1 MSLFIAV
8 LLVSAQAAAAP
19 QSPAPESVASAAP
32 AATKAKEKKICKS
45 NDADPGSRMAKRVCR
60 TKEDWAQQNMFGSS
74 RSGISISGE
83 AMQSH

>member
-1 MSLFIAV
+1 MSFFIAV

-45 NDADPGSRMAKRVCR
+45 IDADAGSHMAKRECLSR
-60 TKEDWAQQNMFGSS
+60 EEWAQRNAFGSS

>member
-8 LLVSAQAAAAP
+8 LLVSAQAATEP

-32 AATKAKEKKICKS
+32 AAAKAKEKLICKS
-45 NDADPGSRMAKRVCR
+45 EDPDPGSHMVKRVCR
-60 TKEDWAQQNMFGSS
+60 TREDWAQRNMLGSS